1 MPLDSKIQHWLEQAA
16 AGEAGAPMDMARL
29 RADTDTGLRQ
39 QHGPLARVA
48 RVEVFQL
55 RARDGHPLRVI
66 GYWPEACAARDVAQP
81 TLVFAHGGGW
91 CLGSAEVYDNP
102 CRALAQATG
111 CVVLS
116 VDYRLAPEHRYPV
129 PLHDVYDALCWA
141 FENAQA
147 LGLDPKRLGVA
158 GDSAGGNLAA
168 AACLLAR
175 DLAGPAIAHQLLI
188 YPALSHQMDSASY
201 QAYGDGYYLT
211 RELMRFC
218 FDTYLSEEAEGALPY
233 VSPLLAPSLAG
244 LPSTTILTAEFDPL
258 RSEAEDYA
266 ARLNAAG
273 VKATLRQLDGMVHG
287 CIHMLGLTP
296 AAGALFD
303 IAGGQLRKA
312 LGLSG

>member
-1 MPLDSKIQHWLEQAA
+1 MPLDSKIQQWLEQAE
-16 AGEAGAPMDMARL
+16 AGEAGAPVDMARL
-29 RADTDTGLRQ
+29 RADTDAGLRQ
-39 QHGPLARVA
+39 QQGPLEDVA
-48 RVEVFQL
+48 RVEAFQVK
-55 RARDGHPLRVI
+55 ARDGYPLRVI
-66 GYWPEACAARDVAQP
+66 GYWPEARAAAQP
-81 TLVFAHGGGW
+81 ALVFAHGGGW
-91 CLGSAEVYDNP
+91 CLGSADVYDNP

-141 FENAQA
+141 FEHAQA
-147 LGLDPKRLGVA
+147 LGLDPARLGVA

-175 DLAGPAIAHQLLI
+175 DHGGPSIAHQLLI
-188 YPALSHQMDSASY
+188 YPALSHKMDSASY

-218 FDTYLSEEAEGALPY
+218 YATYLSAEAEGASPY
-233 VSPLLAPSLAG
+233 VSPLLATRLDG
-244 LPSTTILTAEFDPL
+244 LPSATILTAEFDPL

-273 VKATLRQLDGMVHG
+273 VKATARQLDGMVHG

-303 IAGGQLRKA
+303 IVGGEVRTA
-312 LGLSG
+312 LGVDG

>member
-1 MPLDSKIQHWLEQAA
+1 MPLDIKIQQWLEQAA
-16 AGEAGAPMDMARL
+16 AGDAAAPADMAQL
-29 RADTDTGLRQ
+29 RADTDVGLRQ
-39 QHGPLARVA
+39 LHGPLEPVA
-48 RVEVFQL
+48 RVEVFQAT
-55 RARDGHPLRVI
+55 ARDGHPLRII
-66 GYWPEACAARDVAQP
+66 GYWPEASEAAQP
-81 TLVFAHGGGW
+81 ALLFAHGGGW

-102 CRALAQATG
+102 CRALAKATG

-147 LGLDPKRLGVA
+147 LGLDPARLGVA

-175 DLAGPAIAHQLLI
+175 DHGGPSIAHQLLI
-188 YPALSHQMDSASY
+188 YPALNHKMDSASY
-201 QAYGDGYYLT
+201 QIYGEGYYLT
-211 RELMRFC
+211 RELMRSC
-218 FDTYLSEEAEGALPY
+218 YVTYLSAEEEGASPY
-233 VSPLLAPSLAG
+233 VSPLLATRLEGVPGA
-244 LPSTTILTAEFDPL
+244 TILTAEFDPL

-273 VKATLRQLDGMVHG
+273 VKATARQLDGMVHG

-296 AAGALFD
+296 AASALFD
-303 IAGGQLRKA
+303 IAGAEVRAA
-312 LGLSG
+312 LGVDG

>member
-1 MPLDSKIQHWLEQAA
+1 ML
-16 AGEAGAPMDMARL
+16 
-29 RADTDTGLRQ
+29 GL
-39 QHGPLARVA
+39 
-48 RVEVFQL
+48 
-55 RARDGHPLRVI
+55 
-66 GYWPEACAARDVAQP
+66 
-81 TLVFAHGGGW
+81 
-91 CLGSAEVYDNP
+91 
-102 CRALAQATG
+102 
-111 CVVLS
+111 
-116 VDYRLAPEHRYPV
+116 
-129 PLHDVYDALCWA
+129 
-141 FENAQA
+141 ENAQA

-218 FDTYLSEEAEGALPY
+218 FDTYLAAAEEGGSPY
-233 VSPLLAPSLAG
+233 VSPLLATSLAG
-244 LPSTTILTAEFDPL
+244 LPSATILTAEFDPL

>member
-1 MPLDSKIQHWLEQAA
+1 M
-16 AGEAGAPMDMARL
+16 
-29 RADTDTGLRQ
+29 
-39 QHGPLARVA
+39 
-48 RVEVFQL
+48 
-55 RARDGHPLRVI
+55 
-66 GYWPEACAARDVAQP
+66 
-81 TLVFAHGGGW
+81 
-91 CLGSAEVYDNP
+91 
-102 CRALAQATG
+102 
-111 CVVLS
+111 VLS
-116 VDYRLAPEHRYPV
+116 VDYRLAPEHCYPV

-147 LGLDPKRLGVA
+147 LGLHPKRLGVA

-218 FDTYLSEEAEGALPY
+218 FDTYLRGGGGALPY

-244 LPSTTILTAEFDPL
+244 LPSATILTAEFDPL

-273 VKATLRQLDGMVHG
+273 VAATLRQLDGMV
-287 CIHMLGLTP
+287 M
-296 AAGALFD
+296 AASTCWG
-303 IAGGQLRKA
+303 
-312 LGLSG
+312 